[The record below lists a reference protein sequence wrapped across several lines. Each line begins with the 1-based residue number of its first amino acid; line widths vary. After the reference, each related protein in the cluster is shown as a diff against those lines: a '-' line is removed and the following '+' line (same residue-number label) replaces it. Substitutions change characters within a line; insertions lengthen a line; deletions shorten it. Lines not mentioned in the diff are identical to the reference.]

1 MVYLFSTLK
10 QTKYLAKKP
19 KKRNK
24 QKTEQTNLFF
34 GQKNKKKIEIR
45 QTKYRK

>member
-19 KKRNK
+19 KKGNK

-34 GQKNKKKIEIR
+34 GQKKKKIEIR